1 MKAEKED
8 NLDLNQSS
16 TVSLP
21 HSASH
26 HSSLPQFQFQAEFLH
41 LNSPH
46 HYRSKPNTEPNRSR
60 KNSSEEAVLWK
71 RASMSH
77 WACSWTL
84 VESHSVTQAGVHWCD
99 LTSLQPLP
107 PRLKPSSHLSL
118 PSIWDHRRTPPCL
131 VIPICF

>member
-46 HYRSKPNTEPNRSR
+46 HYRSKPNTEPNRNTFLQIQSC
-60 KNSSEEAVLWK
+60 SPWK
-71 RASMSH
+71 TLKASMVAAGGLHHKTAIQLCFALSTKNIHWHTPEVNFDSTIVFSYQTLSH
-77 WACSWTL
+77 VCKT
-84 VESHSVTQAGVHWCD
+84 E
-99 LTSLQPLP
+99 
-107 PRLKPSSHLSL
+107 K
-118 PSIWDHRRTPPCL
+118 
-131 VIPICF
+131 